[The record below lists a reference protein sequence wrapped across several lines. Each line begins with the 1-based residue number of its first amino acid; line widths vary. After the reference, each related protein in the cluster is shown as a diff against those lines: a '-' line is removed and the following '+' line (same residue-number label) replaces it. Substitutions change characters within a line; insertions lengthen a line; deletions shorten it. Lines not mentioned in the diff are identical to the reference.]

1 MQIGNNEQKL
11 LERIDSWFTF
21 SIESLEMASD
31 NIQSGLQRI
40 INVAKNRFD
49 ETFRELVDCI
59 QELEYV
65 DNNDDDDDD

>member
-21 SIESLEMASD
+21 SVESLQLTCD
-31 NIQSGLQRI
+31 NIQSGLQKVI
-40 INVAKNRFD
+40 YVAKNRFD

-65 DNNDDDDDD
+65 D

>member
-21 SIESLEMASD
+21 SVESLQLACD
-31 NIQSGLQRI
+31 NIQSGLQKVI
-40 INVAKNRFD
+40 YVAKNRFD

-65 DNNDDDDDD
+65 D